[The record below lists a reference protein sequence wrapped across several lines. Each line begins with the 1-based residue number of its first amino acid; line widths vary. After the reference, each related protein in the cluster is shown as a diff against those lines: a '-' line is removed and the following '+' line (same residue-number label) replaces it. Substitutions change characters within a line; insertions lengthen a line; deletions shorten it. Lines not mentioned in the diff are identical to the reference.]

1 MAKVIGLVNLHSD
14 IEFTGLTERRPVAS
28 VSFLGRYGII
38 DFVLSNMS
46 NSKIDAIGVMIQ
58 KKPRSLFKHLGNGN
72 SWNFNQKAGGVSL
85 LYNEKYANDP
95 KYNHDI
101 NNLVENIHFLET
113 SNADYVV
120 IAPAHIVTTMDYN
133 DVITA
138 HEKSGASITMTYRKA
153 KDADVAWVGC
163 DVLEIDKDG
172 LLTGKTINKGTRKR
186 QNISLETYVINR
198 KELLEIMKKAHK
210 ISAFY
215 DLKDILG
222 YLCDEK
228 QIHTYEYKGYAR
240 CIDSLEHYYQYS
252 LEFLD
257 LDISSAVFKSNWPIY
272 TITNDTPPA
281 KYLTQSDVKRSFVAN
296 GAIINGTVENSIIG
310 RDVVIGSGAI
320 VRNCILFSG
329 AVVDPGAHLENV
341 IMDKSSKVH
350 RQLEL
355 HGEYDSPLYI
365 KEGDVV

>member
-1 MAKVIGLVNLHSD
+1 MFYQICQILK
-14 IEFTGLTERRPVAS
+14 
-28 VSFLGRYGII
+28 
-38 DFVLSNMS
+38 
-46 NSKIDAIGVMIQ
+46 

-163 DVLEIDKDG
+163 DVLE
-172 LLTGKTINKGTRKR
+172 
-186 QNISLETYVINR
+186 TYVINR

-240 CIDSLEHYYQYS
+240 CLDSTKAYFKYS
-252 LEFLD
+252 LEMLD
-257 LDISSAVFKSNWPIY
+257 IDISSRVFKSNWPIY
-272 TITNDTPPA
+272 TNTNDTPPT
-281 KYLTQSDVKRSFVAN
+281 KYLENANVKKSFVAN
-296 GAIINGTVENSIIG
+296 GAVIDGTVENSILGREVTIG
-310 RDVVIGSGAI
+310 KGAVIK
-320 VRNCILFSG
+320 NCVIFSG
-329 AVVDPGAHLENV
+329 SKIAPGAVLENV
-341 IMDKSSKVH
+341 IIDKRAKVEKK
-350 RQLEL
+350 LEL
-355 HGEYDSPLYI
+355 KGTETSPLYI
-365 KEGDVV
+365 KEGDRV